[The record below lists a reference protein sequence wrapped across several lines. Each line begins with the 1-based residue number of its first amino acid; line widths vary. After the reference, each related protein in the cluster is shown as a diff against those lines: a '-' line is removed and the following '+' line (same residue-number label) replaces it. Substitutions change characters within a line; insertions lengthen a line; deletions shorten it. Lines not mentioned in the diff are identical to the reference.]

1 MKTVVAGLGPTG
13 RMLASFLQKEKHDL
27 ILIDQ
32 KIEAVQHARE
42 RFDAQIECGDTC
54 DPTVLEPIIDDTVDF
69 FIALTPD
76 DKTNIIS
83 TLIARKF
90 GVKRA
95 IVRIG
100 DPNNFI
106 HPLLTEDPNVSMLN
120 AEMIV
125 SKELMHLVST
135 PAADEVE
142 FFAKGKAEI
151 ARFHIPKGAPILG
164 NKLCETVMPPT
175 WIVAALIRK
184 GHFVIAS
191 GDTILE
197 AEDEILV
204 VGNPKRHG
212 EVESILGLKS
222 PNVKR
227 VVVVGYNSITSKLVR
242 ALTKRGVEV
251 RIIEETKEMAEKAAA
266 TLDKALV
273 FQGDATDEAILDQA
287 GISETDYLIALTD
300 DDETNVLVSLLAKE
314 KRVPHVAT
322 ITQKTQYNRVIQK
335 IGIDTSINPR
345 AAMVNELVR
354 VMHRGDLLDINILE
368 GGQGRMIEFEVH
380 KKTKL
385 IGKELSK
392 IKLPKQIL
400 IGAIVRGEELIIPRG
415 KTKLQIND
423 HVVVFTTMSIVSEVK
438 KLFGH

>member
-1 MKTVVAGLGPTG
+1 MKIVVAGLGPTG
-13 RMLASFLQKEKHDL
+13 CMLASFLQNEKHDL
-27 ILIDQ
+27 ILIDA
-32 KIEAVQHARE
+32 KIEAIQYAKE
-42 RFDAQIECGDTC
+42 RFDAQIEHGDSC

-83 TLIARKF
+83 TLIARKY
-90 GVKRA
+90 GVKKA
-95 IVRIG
+95 IVRIS

-106 HPLLTEDPNVSMLN
+106 HPLLTEDPHVAMLN

-135 PAADEVE
+135 PSADEVE

-164 NKLCETVMPPT
+164 KKLSETDMPST
-175 WIVAALIRK
+175 WIVVATMRRGSFI
-184 GHFVIAS
+184 IAS
-191 GDTILE
+191 GETILE
-197 AEDEILV
+197 PGDDILV

-212 EVESILGLKS
+212 EIVALLGLKS
-222 PNVKR
+222 LNVKR
-227 VVVVGYNSITSKLVR
+227 VLIIGYNNITSKLVR
-242 ALTKRGVEV
+242 ALNKRGVEV
-251 RIIEETKEMAEKAAA
+251 RIIEQSKEMAEKAAA

-273 FQGDATDEAILDQA
+273 FQGDATDEETLDQA
-287 GISETDYLIALTD
+287 GISETDYLIALTE

-314 KRVPHVAT
+314 KKVPHVAT
-322 ITQKTQYNRVIQK
+322 ITQKPQYNRVIQK
-335 IGIDTSINPR
+335 IGIDTSINPK

-354 VMHRGDLLDINILE
+354 VLHKGDLLDINILE

-380 KKTKL
+380 KKTNL

-423 HVVVFTTMSIVSEVK
+423 HVVVFTTLTSVSEVK